1 MSSKTRGRLEAAQYQ
16 QQPAAWGAPQPPQQ
30 LPPGWACQYDSN
42 TGHYY
47 YTNAQL
53 GLTQWEVPLNT
64 GAPAAPPPQYAAA
77 AQPQQQ
83 QAWGSPNP
91 SPSRAAAATERGGD
105 PIMTFRARAREASA
119 AMEAVE
125 NLQARGGASSV
136 ALRSEVEQL
145 RASLQAAESRA
156 AVAQ

>member
-1 MSSKTRGRLEAAQYQ
+1 M
-16 QQPAAWGAPQPPQQ
+16 
-30 LPPGWACQYDSN
+30 
-42 TGHYY
+42 
-47 YTNAQL
+47 

-64 GAPAAPPPQYAAA
+64 GVPAAPPPQYAAA
-77 AQPQQQ
+77 PQPQPQQQQ

-105 PIMTFRARAREASA
+105 PIMTFRARAREAAA

-145 RASLQAAESRA
+145 RASLQAAETRA